1 MPRLQKTKTV
11 PATAKVA
18 GPISATATPTKRVS
32 ARSAAIELDQLAK
45 GQVWKCSDGLFRRI
59 LHVGVRLIEYRME
72 NGTQRSLPVLSSKTE
87 FMESFTKLKPVLLDN
102 PQLLARKR

>member
-1 MPRLQKTKTV
+1 MPRLQKSKTAAASTV
-11 PATAKVA
+11 ST
-18 GPISATATPTKRVS
+18 TTPTPKRVS
-32 ARSAAIELDQLAK
+32 ARIAAIELDQLAK

-87 FMESFTKLKPVLLDN
+87 FMESFSKLKPVLLDN
-102 PQLLARKR
+102 PPTLARKR